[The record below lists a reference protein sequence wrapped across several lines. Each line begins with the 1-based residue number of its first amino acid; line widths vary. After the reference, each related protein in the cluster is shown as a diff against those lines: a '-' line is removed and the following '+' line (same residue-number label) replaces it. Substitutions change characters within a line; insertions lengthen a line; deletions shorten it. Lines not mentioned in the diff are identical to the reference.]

1 MYSLLYTA
9 FLRERG
15 FSFEHSD
22 ALLLGLLQM
31 GEHTLVALYFRC
43 IYALIN
49 MFEGLYQLP
58 SILQDKT

>member
-22 ALLLGLLQM
+22 TLLLGLLQM
-31 GEHTLVALYFRC
+31 GDHMLFALPFRW